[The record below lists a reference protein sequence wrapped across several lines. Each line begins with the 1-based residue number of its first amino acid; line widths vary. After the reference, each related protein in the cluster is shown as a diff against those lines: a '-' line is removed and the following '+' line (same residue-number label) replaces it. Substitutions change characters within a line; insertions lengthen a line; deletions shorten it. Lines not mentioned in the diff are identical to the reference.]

1 MINDKHLY
9 CVGLYEELM
18 CTTQNGVVLLI
29 VTKKKILV
37 IPLVC
42 GWETR
47 SITLLLRQRYCWVAE
62 RCNISA
68 FFFYM
73 LYILQIVQLEVE
85 WNELNQSS
93 ARDTFIRILK
103 AKMQLVAQLQAY
115 FICCVDL
122 TVNWHL
128 L

>member
-42 GWETR
+42 G
-47 SITLLLRQRYCWVAE
+47 
-62 RCNISA
+62 
-68 FFFYM
+68 
-73 LYILQIVQLEVE
+73 
-85 WNELNQSS
+85 
-93 ARDTFIRILK
+93 
-103 AKMQLVAQLQAY
+103 
-115 FICCVDL
+115 
-122 TVNWHL
+122 
-128 L
+128 